1 MQIVRYGQSEAF
13 GYVSSD
19 RICLEQPKEHPEEE
33 PLLQQT
39 PLGITTT
46 IVKDLCLPD
55 FKMLSVINIQGLEG
69 LTSDGIV
76 GLAPTSQRTQASV
89 LIDELYWNRFIN
101 EKVFSFKL
109 SKPGDQRKSTLSLGS
124 YSLPVGFSREQISW
138 NKIENPYFWS
148 LKIHQI
154 TIGGRK
160 LDLSSATAIIDTGNE
175 NIVMPQHEFEQFKR
189 YFSKQML
196 CSLNSLGSF

>member
-1 MQIVRYGQSEAF
+1 
-13 GYVSSD
+13 
-19 RICLEQPKEHPEEE
+19 
-33 PLLQQT
+33 
-39 PLGITTT
+39 
-46 IVKDLCLPD
+46 
-55 FKMLSVINIQGLEG
+55 MLSITNIEGLEG

-109 SKPGDQRKSTLSLGS
+109 SKPGDQRKSTLTLGS

-148 LKIHQI
+148 LKLNRII
-154 TIGGRK
+154 IGGR
-160 LDLSSATAIIDTGNE
+160 
-175 NIVMPQHEFEQFKR
+175 
-189 YFSKQML
+189 
-196 CSLNSLGSF
+196 